1 MGVSKPGARIIAA
14 AFILGMIVG
23 GLPAAASAKDK
34 DDTENRLRAALRQ
47 TTAQLR
53 DLEDQNA
60 TLQAKQ
66 AESDRDRQTLNDKV
80 TELQKQIDDLQQHS
94 KVDKAALQK
103 SEAKNQD
110 TEANRAKWEAAYK
123 EAADVA
129 RSRDADAKRLDAEAK
144 LRDAALVK
152 TRDLK
157 HACEDKNAE
166 LYKLGEQLLD
176 LYDQKGVFEALAAKE
191 LVTQLKRVEYQN
203 IMQDYEDK
211 LRANEV
217 VPPSTQQ

>member
-1 MGVSKPGARIIAA
+1 MGVSKTSGRLIAA
-14 AFILGMIVG
+14 AFIFGLIAAV
-23 GLPAAASAKDK
+23 LPAAVNAKDK
-34 DDTENRLRAALRQ
+34 DDIENKLRGALRQ
-47 TTAQLR
+47 ATAQLR

-66 AESDRDRQTLNDKV
+66 AESDRERQTLNDKV
-80 TELQKQIDDLQQHS
+80 TELQKRIDDLQQHS
-94 KVDKAALQK
+94 KADKAALQK
-103 SEAKNQD
+103 SESKNES

-129 RSRDADAKRLDAEAK
+129 RSRDADAKRLDAEAR

-152 TRDLK
+152 TRELK
-157 HACEDKNAE
+157 HACEDKNTE

-176 LYDQKGVFEALAAKE
+176 LYDQKGVFDALAAKE
-191 LVTQLKRVEYQN
+191 PVTQLKRVEYQN

-211 LRANEV
+211 LRANEIV
-217 VPPSTQQ
+217 APSTQQ

>member
-14 AFILGMIVG
+14 AFILGLIAA
-23 GLPAAASAKDK
+23 GLPSSASAKDK

-66 AESDRDRQTLNDKV
+66 AEAARDRQTLNDKV

-123 EAADVA
+123 EAADDA
-129 RSRDADAKRLDAEAK
+129 RSRDGDAKRLDAEAK

>member
-176 LYDQKGVFEALAAKE
+176 LYDQKGVFGALAAKE
-191 LVTQLKRVEYQN
+191 PVTQLKRVEYQN

-217 VPPSTQQ
+217 VLPSTQQ